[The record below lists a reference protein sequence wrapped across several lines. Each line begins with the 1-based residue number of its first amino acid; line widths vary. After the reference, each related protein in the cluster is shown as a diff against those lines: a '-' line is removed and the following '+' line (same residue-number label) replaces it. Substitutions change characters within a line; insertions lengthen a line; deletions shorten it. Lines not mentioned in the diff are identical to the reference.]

1 MTELPRGANAP
12 LPARRVGVTVSCAVP
27 VDVSALI
34 VDSGRRVRSDAD
46 LVFFNAPEAPGVRWS
61 EAGGGQ
67 RVEVDLDAVPAGAE
81 TVVVAVSLA
90 GPGTFGAVPPPR
102 LEVVGADGTTLAAF
116 TVDGLGPE
124 KAIVGVELYR
134 RAGAWKVRA
143 VGQGY
148 AGGLAELVTD
158 HGVEVED
165 PGEDDATSGPRVGD
179 AAPGSA
185 TPAAGA
191 APMPPT
197 PPTPPTLPPPMPPTP
212 SMPPTPPPTPPPP
225 PPSMPPQM
233 PSVPPP
239 PPAGTP
245 VGTPAGASAGA
256 SAGAPQQPGA
266 HEVGYVERC
275 WLVWEDASRSLAA
288 FRASTE
294 HALVIRNDEIAGR
307 APKGRH
313 QEVMAAATERLNA
326 DAAQLRDELAGCDPF
341 STAEVAPFSGPA
353 WLTWQPRTDLAEGVL
368 LGGLSVDELPGL
380 QVPLVLRMPWRR
392 GIWISRGALPGD
404 SLAYAWSLVTRFFA
418 ALPPGVAGIE
428 VIDAA
433 GLSGAGWLNDL
444 DPVSPVLREVLLGG
458 GVATGPAA
466 AERLRRLLDL
476 IDLRGVGADESELP
490 AGPPIRLAVILDAG
504 SMLEGDQAHQLL
516 RLVEDGPLVG
526 VPVLL
531 VESDTPAAESVR
543 AMRVR
548 QVCNSLPSTPGSVA
562 DSWVGADWTLTPDV
576 LQDAGDGTRAPSLL
590 AHVLGAHARTIAS
603 YGGESQSLG

>member
-1 MTELPRGANAP
+1 MTELLRGANAP
-12 LPARRVGVTVSCAVP
+12 LPARLLAVVVTCAVP

-34 VDSGRRVRSDAD
+34 VGPGRRVRSDAD

-61 EAGGGQ
+61 DAGGGQ
-67 RVEVDLDAVPAGAE
+67 RVDVDLDAVPGDADA
-81 TVVVAVSLA
+81 VVVAVSLA
-90 GPGTFGAVPPPR
+90 GPGSFGAAAPPR
-102 LEVVGADGTTLAAF
+102 LEVVGTDGATLVAF

-124 KAIVGVELYR
+124 KAIVGFELYR

-165 PGEDDATSGPRVGD
+165 SGEDDTS
-179 AAPGSA
+179 
-185 TPAAGA
+185 TQ
-191 APMPPT
+191 
-197 PPTPPTLPPPMPPTP
+197 P
-212 SMPPTPPPTPPPP
+212 S
-225 PPSMPPQM
+225 
-233 PSVPPP
+233 P
-239 PPAGTP
+239 PPAAPSFTP
-245 VGTPAGASAGA
+245 PAGFPAAATAPASAEQRQE
-256 SAGAPQQPGA
+256 PRQPGS

-275 WLVWEDASRSLAA
+275 WLVWEDASRSLSA
-288 FRASTE
+288 FRAATE

-307 APKGRH
+307 APSGRY
-313 QEVMAAATERLNA
+313 QELMNAATERLHA
-326 DAAQLRDELAGCDPF
+326 DAAQLRDELASRDPF
-341 STAEVAPFSGPA
+341 STADVAPFSGPA
-353 WLTWQPRTDLAEGVL
+353 WLTWQPRTDLADGVL

-404 SLAYAWSLVTRFFA
+404 SIAYAWSLVTRFFA
-418 ALPPGVAGIE
+418 AVPPGVAGVE

-433 GLSGAGWLNDL
+433 GLAGAGWLNDL
-444 DPVSPVLREVLLGG
+444 DPAGTVLREVLLGG

-466 AERLRRLLDL
+466 AERLGRLLDL

-490 AGPPIRLAVILDAG
+490 TGPPIRLAVILDAG
-504 SMLEGDQAHQLL
+504 SMLDGDQAHQVL

-531 VESDTPAAESVR
+531 VETDTPASESVR

-548 QVCNSLPSTPGSVA
+548 QVCNSLPSIPGSVA
-562 DSWVGADWTLTPDV
+562 DGWVGADWTLTPDV
-576 LQDAGDGTRAPSLL
+576 LQDAGDGTRPPSLL

>member
-12 LPARRVGVTVSCAVP
+12 LPARLVGVVVSCAVP

-34 VDSGRRVRSDAD
+34 VGPDRRVRSDAD
-46 LVFFNAPEAPGVRWS
+46 LVFFNAPEASGVRWS

-67 RVEVDLDAVPAGAE
+67 RIDVDLDAVPGGADA
-81 TVVVAVSLA
+81 VMVAVSLTD
-90 GPGTFGAVPPPR
+90 PGSFGAVPPPR
-102 LEVVGADGTTLAAF
+102 LEIVGADGTALLAF

-124 KAIVGVELYR
+124 KAIVGFEIYR

-158 HGVEVED
+158 HGIEVED
-165 PGEDDATSGPRVGD
+165 AEEDNASAQESSQP
-179 AAPGSA
+179 AAPPFVA
-185 TPAAGA
+185 PTGA
-191 APMPPT
+191 QS
-197 PPTPPTLPPPMPPTP
+197 PPMPPVGGAA
-212 SMPPTPPPTPPPP
+212 PTPGPSPT
-225 PPSMPPQM
+225 
-233 PSVPPP
+233 
-239 PPAGTP
+239 
-245 VGTPAGASAGA
+245 
-256 SAGAPQQPGA
+256 GAPQQPGP

-275 WLVWEDASRSLAA
+275 WLVWEDASRSLSA

-307 APKGRH
+307 APSGRY
-313 QEVMAAATERLNA
+313 QELMSAATERLNA
-326 DAAQLRDELAGCDPF
+326 DAAQLRDELAACDPF

-418 ALPPGVAGIE
+418 ALPPGVAGVE

-444 DPVSPVLREVLLGG
+444 DPAGPVLREVLLGG
-458 GVATGPAA
+458 GVASGPAA

-490 AGPPIRLAVILDAG
+490 TGPPIRLAVILDAG
-504 SMLEGDQAHQLL
+504 SMLEGDQAHQVL

-531 VESDTPAAESVR
+531 VETDTPAAESVR